1 MKTWVYMLSS
11 LNAKKVG
18 WISGTLDNRN
28 PQETKRLMKF
38 LDKSDSRLVDI
49 SRLVPMTEFEK
60 TLWKIDD

>member
-1 MKTWVYMLSS
+1 
-11 LNAKKVG
+11 
-18 WISGTLDNRN
+18 
-28 PQETKRLMKF
+28 MKF